1 MYKFSIELFQNDV
14 CTYSNWIEKSLQ
26 IIISFAACTC
36 MYEFA
41 LTLVAE
47 QYDWLG
53 QIFLYNFACL
63 SVSALAGY
71 FIGNI

>member
-14 CTYSNWIEKSLQ
+14 CTYSNWIEKS
-26 IIISFAACTC
+26 
-36 MYEFA
+36 EFA